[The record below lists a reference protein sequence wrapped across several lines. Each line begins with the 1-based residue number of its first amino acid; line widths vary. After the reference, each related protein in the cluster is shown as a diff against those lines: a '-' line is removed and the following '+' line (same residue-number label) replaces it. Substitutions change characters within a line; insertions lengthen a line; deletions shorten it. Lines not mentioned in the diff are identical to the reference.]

1 MLWSPAR
8 GGQGLGWDKVGL
20 MEKVIIIGVIVNLGT
35 LIVLFWF
42 LNRIQKIMQEH
53 PSPKQEEENEDDDSW
68 HSWRFWLPPEDE
80 PHKQDQDK
88 KEEDSVQ
95 KGHSNLPEERDQ
107 TGREGE
113 GIKTGQNDEEET
125 SSDEAGQ
132 PPQVDPDS

>member
-95 KGHSNLPEERDQ
+95 KGHSDLPEERDQ

-113 GIKTGQNDEEET
+113 GIKTGQNDEKET